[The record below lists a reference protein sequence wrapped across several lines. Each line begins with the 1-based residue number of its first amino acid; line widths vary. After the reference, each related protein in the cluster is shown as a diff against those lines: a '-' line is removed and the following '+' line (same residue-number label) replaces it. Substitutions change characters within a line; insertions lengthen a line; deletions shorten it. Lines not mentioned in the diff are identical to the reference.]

1 MANKKQYWQGLEQLK
16 NDPEFVKYANKEF
29 PDYLPIDENKRN
41 GNDSGGSSR
50 RDFLKMMGF
59 GISAATMAACEAPIR
74 KAIPYVVKPVD
85 VDPSIPNYYA
95 STFFE
100 GGDYCSI
107 VVKTREGRP
116 IKLKGNDRS
125 SVTMGGINSQV
136 EASVLS
142 LYDKQRFSGPM
153 ANGEP
158 TTWEELDNIVTS
170 DLRSIS
176 SRGGNIGL
184 VSNTVLSPST
194 QAAIN
199 NMVDAYPGMRHIMY
213 DSYAVDGMLDAYQ
226 SATGQRIIPTLDFSK
241 ASSIVSFGADFLGTW
256 IAPITYARQYAETRK
271 VSQRKKEMSR
281 HYQFEA
287 NLSLS
292 GANADYRT
300 QIKPS
305 QEGLVVGALH
315 NMIASKAGMS
325 AVSFTKVEEVKHLQE
340 AANHLWA
347 NRGQSLVV
355 SGSNDPAIQGLVIAI
370 NDMLGNYGNTIDLS
384 RPSYYRRGDSNAMS
398 QLVQDANGGR
408 YDALIFFNCNPVY
421 DFYEGAALGTALEKV
436 SLKVTTSDKPD
447 ETSTLC
453 QYIAPDNNFLESWN
467 DAEPQ
472 RGKFSLSQPAIS
484 PIFNTRQAQD
494 SFLHWSGN
502 EQTDYYS
509 FIKNNWR
516 NSLFEFQ
523 EFERDFDRFFDLAL
537 YEGAL
542 DFDTTVPSPGNES
555 TSAPIDGV
563 NVNASALVST
573 INRTYQPGEGL
584 DVVLYEKVTLGSGR
598 QANNPWL
605 QEMPDPI
612 SKACWDNY
620 ITVSQKMAEDI
631 GLDYN
636 DGKTRIGTL
645 TLGDITVSLPILV
658 QPGQASG
665 TVGIALGYGRKTAG
679 KVADG
684 VGENVYPLAGTVN
697 GYFANYN
704 SGASLEVTDE
714 VYKIAQTQ
722 THHTFMGRET
732 IIQDAVLKEYKEDP
746 KAGRYEFKVATSEG
760 PKDPSTISLWQGH
773 KYPNHHWNMI
783 IDLNSCIG
791 CNACAISCQ
800 VENNVPVV
808 GRQEVINR
816 REMHWLRID
825 RYYSSDEVEDLKGM
839 ETASEN
845 PEVTFQ
851 PMLCQQCNNAPCETV
866 CPVAATT
873 HSTEG
878 LNQMTYNRCI
888 GTRYCAN
895 NCPYKVR
902 RFNWFKYHDNEQFAG
917 VNTPMNS
924 DLGKMVLN
932 PDVTVRA
939 RGVMEKCTFCVQR
952 IQSGK
957 LEAKKQGRRPIDGE
971 IATACQDACPTNAIH
986 FGDINDPESNVSK
999 ILAEEMEGRA
1009 YRVLHEI
1016 NTAPNIWYLT
1026 KIRNKDEE
1034 TPKA

>member
-29 PDYLPIDENKRN
+29 PEYLPIDENKRN
-41 GNDSGGSSR
+41 GNDSEGSSR

-59 GISAATMAACEAPIR
+59 GISAATLAACEAPIR
-74 KAIPYVVKPVD
+74 KAVPYVVKPVD

-95 STFFE
+95 STYLD
-100 GGDYCSI
+100 GGDYCSV

-116 IKLKGNDRS
+116 IKLKGNERS

-142 LYDKQRFSGPM
+142 LYDKQRYTGPM
-153 ANGEP
+153 ADGQP
-158 TTWEELDNIVTS
+158 TTWDELDASVTS
-170 DLRSIS
+170 GLRNIS
-176 SRGGNIGL
+176 NRGGRIAL
-184 VSNTVLSPST
+184 VSYTVISPST

-199 NMVDAYPGMRHIMY
+199 NMLEAYPGMSHIMY
-213 DSYAVDGMLDAYQ
+213 DPSALDGMLDAYQ
-226 SATGQRIIPTLDFSK
+226 SATGQRVIPTLDFSK
-241 ASSIVSFGADFLGTW
+241 AKTIVSFGADFLGTW
-256 IAPITYARQYAETRK
+256 VAPVTYARQYAETRK
-271 VSQRKKEMSR
+271 LSQRKKEMSR

-287 NLSLS
+287 ALTLS

-305 QEGLVVGALH
+305 QEGLVVGALY
-315 NMIASKAGMS
+315 NMLAAKAGNS
-325 AVSFTKVEEVKHLQE
+325 TVSVNDAGEVKYLE
-340 AANHLWA
+340 AAANHLWS
-347 NRGQSLVV
+347 NRGSSLVV
-355 SGSNDPAIQGLVIAI
+355 SASNDPAIQGMIIAI
-370 NDMLGNYGNTIDLS
+370 NEMLGNYGTTLDLS
-384 RPSYYRRGDSNAMS
+384 RPSYYRKGDSNAMS
-398 QLVQDANGGR
+398 QLVSDVNAGR
-408 YDALIFFNCNPVY
+408 YDGIIFFNSNPVY
-421 DFYEGAALGTALEKV
+421 DFYEGAALEAALEKV
-436 SLKVTTSDKPD
+436 ALRVSTSEKPD
-447 ETSTLC
+447 ETAALC
-453 QYIAPDNNFLESWN
+453 QYIAPDHHFLESWN

-472 RGKFSLSQPAIS
+472 RGKYSLSQPAIT
-484 PIFNTRQAQD
+484 PIFNTRQAQS
-494 SFLHWSGN
+494 SFLAWAGAPD
-502 EQTDYYS
+502 TDYYA
-509 FIKNNWR
+509 FVKENWR
-516 NSLFEFQ
+516 NTLFEYQ
-523 EFERDFDRFFDLAL
+523 QLEQDFERFFDLAL
-537 YEGAL
+537 YDGAM
-542 DFDTTVPSPGNES
+542 DFAATVPSPG
-555 TSAPIDGV
+555 TQYTGFPIEGI
-563 NVNASALVST
+563 NVNTSSLAST
-573 INRTYQPGEGL
+573 INRTYSASEGL
-584 DVVLYEKVTLGSGR
+584 DVVLYEKVTLGNGR

-612 SKACWDNY
+612 TKACWDNY
-620 ITVSQKMAEDI
+620 ITVSQKMADEI
-631 GLDYN
+631 GVDYN
-636 DGKTRIGTL
+636 EGKTNLGRLKVGDLML
-645 TLGDITVSLPILV
+645 TLPILV

-665 TVGIALGYGRKTAG
+665 TVGVALGYGRKIAG
-679 KVADG
+679 KVAEG
-684 VGENVYPLAGTVN
+684 VGQNAYPLASKVN
-697 GYFANYN
+697 GYFSAFTT
-704 SGASLEVTDE
+704 GAQLEVVDE

-732 IIQDAVLKEYKEDP
+732 IIQDATLNEYKQDP
-746 KAGRYEFKVATSEG
+746 KAGRYEVKIATSEG
-760 PKDPSTISLWQGH
+760 PKDPGTISLWKGH

-791 CNACAISCQ
+791 CNACAVSCQ
-800 VENNVPVV
+800 VENNIPVV

-816 REMHWLRID
+816 REMHWMRID

-839 ETASEN
+839 EQASDN

-902 RFNWFKYHDNEQFAG
+902 RFNWFKYHDNERFAN
-917 VNTPMNS
+917 VNTPMNN

-952 IQSGK
+952 IQLGK
-957 LEAKKQGRRPIDGE
+957 LEAKKQGRRPVDGE
-971 IATACQDACPTNAIH
+971 VTTACQESCPTNAIH

-999 ILAEEMEGRA
+999 ILAEEVEGRA
-1009 YRVLHEI
+1009 YRVLQEI

-1034 TPKA
+1034 TPNA

>member
-1 MANKKQYWQGLEQLK
+1 MANKKQYWQGIEQLK
-16 NDPEFVKYANKEF
+16 NDPEFVKHANKEF
-29 PDYLPIDENKRN
+29 PEYLPLDEKKRN
-41 GNDSGGSSR
+41 GEPSDGSSR

-95 STFFE
+95 STYLD

-116 IKLKGNDRS
+116 IKLRGNERS
-125 SVTMGGINSQV
+125 SVTLGGINAQV

-142 LYDKQRFSGPM
+142 LYDKQRYTGPM
-153 ANGEP
+153 ANDEA
-158 TTWEELDNIVTS
+158 TDWNELDGTITAALKN
-170 DLRSIS
+170 IS
-176 SRGGNIGL
+176 SKGGKVAL
-184 VSNTVLSPST
+184 VSNTVMSPST

-199 NMVDAYPGMRHIMY
+199 NMLDAYPGMSHIMY
-213 DSYAVDGMLDAYQ
+213 DPNSVDGTLDAYQ
-226 SATGQRIIPTLDFSK
+226 EATGQRIMPTLDFSK
-241 ASSIVSFGADFLGTW
+241 ADSIVSFGADFLGTW

-271 VSQRKKEMSR
+271 LSQRKKNMSR

-287 NLSLS
+287 ALTLS
-292 GANADYRT
+292 GANADYRA

-305 QEGLVVGALH
+305 QEGLVVGALY
-315 NMIASKAGMS
+315 NIIASKAGVPT
-325 AVSFTKVEEVKHLQE
+325 ASFNDAGEVKHLQE

-347 NRGQSLVV
+347 NRTKSLVV
-355 SGSNDPAIQGLVIAI
+355 SSSNDPAVQSLIIAI
-370 NDMLGNYGNTIDLS
+370 NDMLGNYGTTLDLS
-384 RPSYYRRGDSNAMS
+384 RPSYFRKGDSKAMS
-398 QLVQDANGGR
+398 KLVNDTNNGS
-408 YDALIFFNCNPVY
+408 YDAMIFFNCNPVY
-421 DFYEGAALGTALEKV
+421 DFYQGSALEAALEKV
-436 SLKVTTSDKPD
+436 PLKISTSDKPD
-447 ETSTLC
+447 ETTARC
-453 QYIAPDNNFLESWN
+453 QYVAPDSNFMEAWN

-472 RGKFSLSQPAIS
+472 RGKFSLAQPAIT
-484 PIFNTRQAQD
+484 PIFNTRQAQA
-494 SFLHWSGN
+494 SFLKWSGAP
-502 EQTDYYS
+502 ETDYYT
-509 FIKNNWR
+509 FIRNNWK
-516 NSLFEFQ
+516 NTLYQHQNLEQ
-523 EFERDFDRFFDLAL
+523 DFDRFFDLVL
-537 YEGAL
+537 YDGVL
-542 DFDTTVPSPGNES
+542 DFPPTVPSPGTGFTGTPTTTIS
-555 TSAPIDGV
+555 LDATKY
-563 NVNASALVST
+563 VSS
-573 INRTYQPGEGL
+573 INSTYQPSDGL
-584 DVVLYEKVTLGSGR
+584 DVVLYEKVTLGTGR

-612 SKACWDNY
+612 TKACWDNY
-620 ITVSQKMAEDI
+620 ITVPQSMAEEM
-631 GLDYN
+631 GVQN
-636 DGKTRIGTL
+636 SEGKTNMGRLTVGDLTL
-645 TLGDITVSLPILV
+645 TLPVLV
-658 QPGQASG
+658 QPGQAQG
-665 TVGIALGYGRKTAG
+665 TVGVALGYGRKVAG
-679 KVADG
+679 KVAEG
-684 VGENVYPLAGTVN
+684 VGVNAYPLASKINEHFTT
-697 GYFANYN
+697 YN
-704 SGASLEVTDE
+704 TGAQLEILDD

-732 IIQDAVLKEYKEDP
+732 IIQDSILEEYKKNP
-746 KAGRYEFKVATSEG
+746 KAGRFEVKIETSEG
-760 PKDPSTISLWQGH
+760 PKDPATISLWKGH
-773 KYPNHHWNMI
+773 KYPNHHWNMV

-791 CNACAISCQ
+791 CNACAIACQ

-825 RYYSSDEVEDLKGM
+825 RYYSSDEVDDLKGM
-839 ETASEN
+839 EKASDN

-873 HSTEG
+873 HSSEG

-902 RFNWFKYHDNEQFAG
+902 RFNWFKYHDNERFAD
-917 VNTPMNS
+917 VNTPMNN

-952 IQSGK
+952 IQAGK

-971 IATACQDACPTNAIH
+971 VKTACQESCPTNAIH

-999 ILAEEMEGRA
+999 ILSEEVEGRA
-1009 YRVLHEI
+1009 YTVLHEI
-1016 NTAPNIWYLT
+1016 NTAPNVWYLT

-1034 TPKA
+1034 TSNA